1 MLSCLVLLF
10 LLYLCTMN
18 LKKTCLSVILWSLA
32 LTLFAGE
39 YSYHF
44 KPIQKDFDQIAER
57 LNKADFENVRQD
69 INPVWLDQLDSIARL
84 NKNKQLEARAIY
96 WRVRTTQ
103 MSAQPSECIPPLQKA
118 LKMTDTEKYD
128 YDAACIHYQ
137 LAGNYDRTG
146 QYFKCYTEAKEAI
159 AIFEKYEDY
168 YFLGNAHLLLAQLFH
183 EISSIDEAKTE
194 LELANENYMK
204 AGYPLNRIYFYEA
217 LFGSSDK
224 AVPLYKKSIEMGGKD
239 WGMTLQALINLSER
253 LQDRGHA
260 NEAEYYINQGF
271 QLIEQKAPDNVF
283 FRSLLVLSHTRI
295 RYEQGRYEEALQEL
309 NQLLAHTEMLRDE
322 QMMLSVYQQL
332 WQVHD
337 KLGHRDEAYR
347 YLDLFNRKYQTIEEE
362 IKKHEVP
369 KARAREAI
377 ARQNDQIRLLEQDAE
392 LSQRMMWVIGLVA
405 LAVLLAAAAL
415 LVYVIQRNRMH
426 KMENRELQKSLEQ
439 EAIIYS
445 MNLKNYED
453 DIQKK
458 DREISSSTLL
468 LTNKNE
474 VLKQLSEITTR
485 YSDDGKV
492 PREFVREVNAVI
504 GDSLKNDDEWSR
516 FRLHFDA
523 VHPDFFSKLKEASPD
538 LTENDLRLCAY
549 IRIGMRAK
557 QIAEMLHISADSVN
571 SNRYRLRKKLG
582 LERGESLDD
591 FVRKI

>member
-103 MSAQPSECIPPLQKA
+103 MSAQPSECIPLLQKA

-271 QLIEQKAPDNVF
+271 QLIEQKAPDSVF
-283 FRSLLVLSHTRI
+283 FRYPYPL
-295 RYEQGRYEEALQEL
+295 
-309 NQLLAHTEMLRDE
+309 
-322 QMMLSVYQQL
+322 
-332 WQVHD
+332 
-337 KLGHRDEAYR
+337 
-347 YLDLFNRKYQTIEEE
+347 
-362 IKKHEVP
+362 
-369 KARAREAI
+369 
-377 ARQNDQIRLLEQDAE
+377 
-392 LSQRMMWVIGLVA
+392 
-405 LAVLLAAAAL
+405 
-415 LVYVIQRNRMH
+415 
-426 KMENRELQKSLEQ
+426 
-439 EAIIYS
+439 
-445 MNLKNYED
+445 
-453 DIQKK
+453 
-458 DREISSSTLL
+458 
-468 LTNKNE
+468 
-474 VLKQLSEITTR
+474 
-485 YSDDGKV
+485 
-492 PREFVREVNAVI
+492 
-504 GDSLKNDDEWSR
+504 
-516 FRLHFDA
+516 
-523 VHPDFFSKLKEASPD
+523 
-538 LTENDLRLCAY
+538 
-549 IRIGMRAK
+549 
-557 QIAEMLHISADSVN
+557 
-571 SNRYRLRKKLG
+571 
-582 LERGESLDD
+582 
-591 FVRKI
+591 

>member
-1 MLSCLVLLF
+1 MNQKINTIAILLLLF
-10 LLYLCTMN
+10 
-18 LKKTCLSVILWSLA
+18 A
-32 LTLFAGE
+32 LTVSAGE

-44 KPIQKDFDQIAER
+44 KPIQKEFDEIASR
-57 LNKADFENVRQD
+57 LNKADYDNVRQD
-69 INPVWLDQLDSIARL
+69 INPQWLDQLDSIARVS
-84 NKNKQLEARAIY
+84 KNKQLQARAIY
-96 WRVRTTQ
+96 WRVRSTQ
-103 MSAQPSECIPPLQKA
+103 MGAQPAECIPLLQKA
-118 LKMTDTEKYD
+118 LQQTDLEEYD
-128 YDAACIHYQ
+128 YDAACLHYQ
-137 LAGNYDRTG
+137 LAGNYDRIG
-146 QYFKCYTEAKEAI
+146 QYFKCYTELREAI
-159 AIFEKYEDY
+159 PLFKKHEDH
-168 YFLGNAHLLLAQLFH
+168 YFLGNSYLLLAQLFH
-183 EISSIDEAKTE
+183 EISNIDEAKGFLE
-194 LELANENYMK
+194 QARENYELAH
-204 AGYPLNRIYFYEA
+204 YPLNRIYFYEA
-217 LFGSSDK
+217 LFMSDDK
-224 AVPLYKKSIEMGGKD
+224 SIPLYKKSIETGGKD
-239 WGMTLQALINLSER
+239 WGMTLQALINLSDR
-253 LQDRGHA
+253 LREKGHP
-260 NEAEYYINQGF
+260 NEAEAYIEQGF
-271 QLIEQKAPDNVF
+271 QLIDDNAPDNVF
-283 FRSLLVLSHTRI
+283 FRSLLVVSHART
-295 RYEQGRYEEALQEL
+295 RYEQGRYEDALQEL

-322 QMMLSVYQQL
+322 QMMLQVYQQL
-332 WQVHD
+332 WRVHD

-347 YLDLFNRKYQTIEEE
+347 YLELYNKKYQTIEEE

-369 KARAREAI
+369 KAQAREAI

-392 LSQRMMWVIGLVA
+392 LSRRMMWVLGLVA
-405 LAVLLAAAAL
+405 LVVLLAAAGL
-415 LVYVIQRNRMH
+415 LVYVFQRNRMH

-458 DREISSSTLL
+458 DRQISSSTLL

-516 FRLHFDA
+516 FRLHFDS
-523 VHPDFFSKLKEASPD
+523 VHPDFFSKLKEVSPD

-549 IRIGMRAK
+549 LRIGLRAK

>member
-1 MLSCLVLLF
+1 
-10 LLYLCTMN
+10 MN
-18 LKKTCLSVILWSLA
+18 QKKTCLSAVFLSLA
-32 LTLFAGE
+32 LSLFAGE
-39 YSYHF
+39 YSYHY

-57 LNKADFENVRQD
+57 LNKADFDNVRQE
-69 INPVWLDQLDSIARL
+69 INPVWLDQLDSIARTS
-84 NKNKQLEARAIY
+84 KNKQLEARAIY

-103 MSAQPSECIPPLQKA
+103 MSAQPSECIPLLQKA

-128 YDAACIHYQ
+128 YDAACIRYQ

-146 QYFKCYTEAKEAI
+146 QYFKCYTEAKEAV
-159 AIFEKYEDY
+159 AVFEKYEDY

-183 EISSIDEAKTE
+183 EISSVDEAKTE
-194 LELANENYMK
+194 LQLANENYEK

-253 LQDRGHA
+253 LQEGGHA

-271 QLIEQKAPDNVF
+271 QLIEQNAPDNVF

-322 QMMLSVYQQL
+322 QMMLSVYRQL

-347 YLDLFNRKYQTIEEE
+347 YLELYNRKYQTIEEE

-392 LSQRMMWVIGLVA
+392 LSQRMMWVIGLFA
-405 LAVLLAAAAL
+405 LVVLLAAAAL
-415 LVYVIQRNRMH
+415 LVYVIQRNRLH

-458 DREISSSTLL
+458 DRQISSSTLL

-523 VHPDFFSKLKEASPD
+523 VHPDFFSKLKETSPD

-557 QIAEMLHISADSVN
+557 QIAEMLHISSDSVN
-571 SNRYRLRKKLG
+571 SNRYRLRKKLN
-582 LERGESLDD
+582 LSRGDSLDD